1 MAIIYSY
8 PTVTPELDDLLIGSD
23 KGDDNATKSFT
34 VSSLVS
40 LINAQ
45 SGTGTVTSVTVDG
58 DTWIS
63 STGSPITSTGTID
76 IGLSA
81 SGTPSATTF
90 LRGDNVWAEAT
101 TTNSNVAVY
110 DEGVSVTTDMNSLN
124 FLGDGVIA
132 VSDENGN
139 VNVTIGGESNE
150 VDSIIAGTGIGVSS
164 STGNVIVTNTGV
176 TGIVAG
182 TNITLTPSGGTG
194 VVTIDASSAGT
205 VSVVNPGQ
213 GIKLQAGSATSDPTI
228 GVDATGNNNYVKVIE
243 AQTTP
248 ASDDFIP
255 FSSFSTGDAKT
266 TTFSAIPATAVDLIK
281 TYIDDG
287 DDGDVRNNT
296 DTFTS
301 VADVN
306 QVITLTAAEYA
317 AIVSKDANTLYLT
330 TAGGG
335 STSTVTLAIDTSGV
349 TGSQYTITG
358 DQIGDSKT
366 GVVGSAY
373 AFSTTVPATAGYYWS
388 VGPTINNASGSFP
401 AISGSVTTTISGT
414 VAANPPNTCIATA
427 TFDFSGL
434 SGYDAAKVSFTS
446 TPTTD
451 SKTCPNTLTGSEF
464 TASYSILDA
473 NYEFT
478 SGPSYTYPTNT
489 INSSQNV
496 IIQVTGTFA
505 PKQGTVTLTL
515 TDDINTN
522 SGADLNTKYEVA
534 SVNSGSAGAL
544 SAISWSSGTGTAT
557 VTGNYGQTWD
567 ITTTASAKPGF
578 SLTPSYSPSNP
589 LTGTISSAAHPVAQT
604 LSGTASSQTGT
615 ATQLTSF
622 TLSGPTAGY
631 TAQGTYSVNGG
642 APINGNTYTGAP
654 GASIAF
660 DYSWTLAGGY
670 YWVSDP
676 NSSLAYSPSS
686 TVVIVGGQNTTTTA
700 STTGE
705 VALIVTQ
712 AFNSSSI
719 ARPAS
724 ATSCSDSSVA
734 TTHYLIKGAGNFG
747 AGPEIGDYCY
757 TDVGA
762 TTQCGNGFFNYGS
775 GMMGYAYFVSGSNP
789 GYISSLV
796 GPPCS

>member
-63 STGSPITSTGTID
+63 STGSPITSAGTID

-132 VSDENGN
+132 VSDQNGN

-182 TNITLTPSGGTG
+182 TNVTLTPSSGTG

-266 TTFSAIPATAVDLIK
+266 TTLSAIPATAVDLIK

-358 DQIGDSKT
+358 DQIGDTKT

-401 AISGSVTTTISGT
+401 GVSGTVTTTISGT
-414 VAANPPNTCIATA
+414 VAANPPNSCVATA

-446 TPTTD
+446 TPSTD

-464 TASYSILDA
+464 VASYSILDSD
-473 NYEFT
+473 YEFT

-496 IIQVTGTFA
+496 IIQVSGTFQ

-515 TDDINTN
+515 TDNINSN
-522 SGADLNTKYEVA
+522 SGADLNSKYEVA
-534 SVNSGSAGAL
+534 SVNGGSAGAL
-544 SAISWSSGTGTAT
+544 SAISWSTGTGTAT
-557 VTGNYGQTWD
+557 VTGNYGQTWS
-567 ITTTASAKPGF
+567 INTTASAKPGY
-578 SLTPSYSPSNP
+578 SLTPSYSPANP
-589 LTGTISSAAHPVAQT
+589 LTGTISSPAHGVTQT

-622 TLSGPTAGY
+622 NVTGPTAGY
-631 TAQGTYSVNGG
+631 TAQGTYSVNG
-642 APINGNTYTGAP
+642 ASPINGTTYNGAP
-654 GASIAF
+654 GENITFAYA
-660 DYSWTLAGGY
+660 WTLAGGY
-670 YWVSDP
+670 YWVNDP
-676 NSSLAYSPSS
+676 NSNLTYSPSS

-705 VALIVTQ
+705 VALIITQ
-712 AFNSSSI
+712 SFYSSSI
-719 ARPAS
+719 ARTGS
-724 ATSCSDSSVA
+724 TQSCSDNSSA
-734 TTHYLIKGAGNFG
+734 TTHYLTKGAGNFG
-747 AGPEIGDYCY
+747 AGPEIGDYCW
-757 TDVGA
+757 TNVGG
-762 TTQCGNGFFNYGS
+762 TTPCGNGYFNYGS
-775 GMMGYAYFVSGSNP
+775 GMMGYAYHVMGSNA
-789 GYISSLV
+789 GYINTIT